1 MSGLT
6 LYILKS
12 AVYISVFLAI
22 YMLMMRKTTFF
33 RLNRIVF
40 LAGTFICLILPA
52 INVALPENVL
62 TTMPIPMIL
71 EEVEITG
78 KSAGN
83 FPLDILEII
92 FLSGALVTLAVTA
105 RSYIMMRKMMSCAE
119 KTDMD
124 GISVRITD
132 SECPSFSW
140 GRNIVISR
148 KDIEEN
154 PAVLI
159 HEKMHIRCCH
169 SIDLLLYSLV
179 TVAHWFNPLV
189 WIARTEL
196 KILHEYEADELTIKQ
211 GINITQYQLLLVMKA
226 VGTRQ
231 FQLANGFN
239 HSKLKNRIT
248 MMYKNK
254 TNKWMRLAY
263 LVCIPALALTMCCC
277 SQNKNKQENAD
288 VSAPETVEQTA
299 AEPMPFS
306 EIDVKPSFNGGD
318 AGEFA
323 KWIGTQMTYPEECKE
338 EGVEG
343 RVMVNFTIGTDGKVT
358 DVKVLRGVHEKLDAE
373 AVRVIS
379 ISPDWAPGMHE
390 GKAVPVSFTIP
401 IMFKFNE

>member
-1 MSGLT
+1 MSGLI

-12 AVYISVFLAI
+12 TVYLSVFVAI

-33 RLNRIVF
+33 RLNRLAF
-40 LAGTFICLILPA
+40 LSGTFICMILPA
-52 INVALPENVL
+52 INIRLPEHIQDS
-62 TTMPIPMIL
+62 MPIQMIL
-71 EEVEITG
+71 EGVEITG
-78 KSAGN
+78 EATGN

-92 FLSGALVTLAVTA
+92 FFSGALVSLAATA
-105 RSYIMMRKMMSCAE
+105 RSYITMRKMMYAAE

-124 GISVRITD
+124 GISVRISD
-132 SECPSFSW
+132 SDCPSFSW

-148 KDIEEN
+148 KDLKEN
-154 PAVLI
+154 PAILT

-179 TVAHWFNPLV
+179 TVVHWFNPLV

-196 KILHEYEADELTIKQ
+196 KMLHEYEADELTIKQ
-211 GINITQYQLLLVMKA
+211 GIDITQYQLLLVMKA

-254 TNKWMRLAY
+254 TNKWIRLAY

-288 VSAPETVEQTA
+288 VSTPETVEQTA

-343 RVMVNFTIGTDGKVT
+343 RVIVNFTIGTDGKVT

-379 ISPDWAPGMHE
+379 MSPDWTPGMHE

>member
-105 RSYIMMRKMMSCAE
+105 RSYIMMRKIMSCAE